1 MSKNLN
7 ILLVGEESAGI
18 QTLKAITRTS
28 HHIVAV
34 MASPAKKAAAMTLW
48 DIAKKLGYPV
58 WPAELVRDPN
68 FASKIRSEKIDLLL
82 NIYSLFIIKDK
93 VLNAPS
99 LGSFN
104 MHPGPLPRYAGF
116 NPVSWAIYHGENV
129 HGVTIHKMVPEIDAG
144 AIVYQ
149 SLFNIEETDSAL
161 TLTAKCVKE
170 GVSLILRLLE
180 AASHGLQAIP
190 LDSQDLTNR
199 EYFSAKIPQGGCVN
213 WSLSAREVF
222 NFVRACDFF
231 PFQSPWDHPR
241 TMKGNQEIAVV
252 KASLTGRQVDS
263 LPGTVGRVVESG
275 VYVACYDEWLLVRKL
290 MVDGQYLE
298 ATAVLRPGDQLSDRL

>member
-7 ILLVGEESAGI
+7 ILLVGGESAGI
-18 QTLKAITRTS
+18 QTLKAVARTD
-28 HHIVAV
+28 HHLVAV
-34 MASPAKKAAAMTLW
+34 MASPAKKAIVMTLW
-48 DIAKKLGYPV
+48 DTAKKLGYPV
-58 WPAELVRDPN
+58 WPAELVKDPN

-82 NIYSLFIIKDK
+82 NIYSLFIIKDE

-116 NPVSWAIYHGENV
+116 NPVSWALYNGENV
-129 HGVTIHKMVPEIDAG
+129 HGVTLHKMVPKIDAG
-144 AIVYQ
+144 PIVYQ
-149 SLFNIEETDSAL
+149 SLFSLEETDSAL

-170 GVSLILRLLE
+170 GILLILRLLE

-199 EYFSAKIPQGGCVN
+199 EYFNAKVPQKGCVI

-231 PFQSPWDHPR
+231 PFQSPWGHPR
-241 TMKGNQEIAVV
+241 TMKGNLEIAVA
-252 KASLTGRQVDS
+252 KASLTGCQADS
-263 LPGTVGRVVESG
+263 LPGTVGQVGDSG
-275 VYVACYDEWLLVRKL
+275 IYVACHDEWLLVRKL
-290 MVDGQYLE
+290 LVDGQYLE
-298 ATAVLRPGDQLSDRL
+298 AAAMLKPGDQLSDRL